1 MRVHFWGVRGSIP
14 VSGERFVKYGGNTT
28 CVVFEYNDEYFI
40 IDGGTGL
47 KAFGD
52 SLGGQALN
60 ATLAFTHVH
69 WDHIQGL
76 PFFSAAFHP
85 GSNIQVRGIS
95 RDGWDFKNILSLQMT
110 PPTFPVALE
119 ILGGIK
125 DIGDFEVEKTYQIGS
140 FEITALDQKH
150 PDGVVVYKVVAGGHS
165 VVFATDVEHGGEGL
179 DQSLVDLCKD
189 CDLIIH
195 DAQYTEAEYYGQ
207 SGPPRKGWGHSMWRE
222 AVDLAIESNSRRLA
236 LFHHDPSR
244 SDDGVDQIEAEAQA
258 IFSAAFASRE
268 GTCFDLVNDTLTTD
282 KGLELP
288 LGSTKR

>member
-28 CVVFEYNDEYFI
+28 CVVFEYDGEYFI

-52 SLGGQALN
+52 SLEGQALN

-76 PFFSAAFHP
+76 PFFSAAFNP
-85 GSNIQVRGIS
+85 SSNIQVRGIS
-95 RDGWDFKNILSLQMT
+95 RDGWDFKNVLSLQMT

-125 DIGDFEVEKTYQIGS
+125 NIEDFEVGKTYNIGS

-150 PDGVVVYKVVAGGHS
+150 PDGVVVYRVAAGGHS
-165 VVFATDVEHGGEGL
+165 AVFATDVEHGGEGL
-179 DQSLVDLCKD
+179 DQALVELCKN

-195 DAQYTEAEYYGQ
+195 DAQYTEAEYHGQ

-222 AVDLAIESNSRRLA
+222 AVDLALESNARRLA

-244 SDDGVDQIEAEAQA
+244 PDEGVDQIEADAQA
-258 IFSAAFASRE
+258 IFSASFASRE
-268 GTCFDLVNDTLTTD
+268 GTCFDFVTDTLTTS
-282 KGLELP
+282 KGLEIP
-288 LGSTKR
+288 LGPTTR

>member
-1 MRVHFWGVRGSIP
+1 MRVQFWGVRGSIP
-14 VSGERFVKYGGNTT
+14 VSGERFIKYGGNTT
-28 CVVFEYNDEYFI
+28 CIVFSHNEEYFI

-52 SLGGQALN
+52 SLGGQAIS

-85 GSNIQVRGIS
+85 GSNLKVRGVS

-125 DIGDFEVEKTYQIGS
+125 EICDFEVDRTYDIGS
-140 FEITALDQKH
+140 FKITAVNQNH
-150 PDGVVVYKVVAGGHS
+150 PDGVVVYRVEAGGHS

-179 DQSLVDLCKD
+179 DQRLVALCQGADL
-189 CDLIIH
+189 LIH
-195 DAQYTEAEYYGQ
+195 DAQYTEDEYRGR
-207 SGPPRKGWGHSMWRE
+207 SGPSRKGWGHSMWTE
-222 AVDLAIESNSRRLA
+222 AVELALETSVKRLA

-244 SDDGVDQIEAEAQA
+244 GDEGVDQIEAEAQSL
-258 IFSAAFASRE
+258 FGGAFAARE
-268 GTCFDLVNDTLTTD
+268 GTTFDLSTD
-282 KGLELP
+282 SLYDHKGVEIP
-288 LGSTKR
+288 LHAI

>member
-1 MRVHFWGVRGSIP
+1 MQVHFWGVRGSIP

-28 CVVFEYNDEYFI
+28 CVVFEHNDEFII

-52 SLGGQALN
+52 FCNGKALN

-76 PFFSAAFHP
+76 PFFGPAFNP
-85 GSNIQVRGIS
+85 GSNIQVRGVS
-95 RDGWDFKNILSLQMT
+95 RDGWHFNNILSLQMT
-110 PPTFPVALE
+110 PPTFPITLD

-125 DIGDFEVEKTYQIGS
+125 GIEDFEVDKAYQIGS
-140 FEITALDQKH
+140 FTVQALEQNH
-150 PDGVVVYKVVAGGHS
+150 PDGVVVYRVEAGGYK

-179 DQSLVDLCKD
+179 DSRLVELCKD

-195 DAQYTEAEYYGQ
+195 DAQYTEDEYYGRN
-207 SGPPRKGWGHSMWRE
+207 GPPRKGWGHSMWKE
-222 AVDLAIESNSRRLA
+222 AVQLAIDSNSKRLA

-244 SDDGVDQIEAEAQA
+244 SDEGVEQIEAEAQA
-258 IFSAAFASRE
+258 LFSGTFASRE
-268 GTCFDLVNDTLTTD
+268 HTTFDLESDSLLD
-282 KGLELP
+282 AKGVKLS
-288 LGSTKR
+288 LGAAGK